1 MLQNPTNINTMELQ
15 TGESPGVTSPHIA
28 TEDTNSA
35 EPQTRAENLSVHGKD
50 LSTQIEDLHV
60 ELEDLHAQ
68 LKARDKAVNRLNREI
83 NHLKN
88 AIQQEK
94 AIAEAKA
101 NQQIARTQEQRE
113 RDKYLQM
120 ILASSHNIIVLL
132 DNQGYIAYY
141 TSRLLK
147 EIDAPPDTMFSG
159 QRLVNVFTRP
169 EQVEMVTQ
177 LNQAVERGMHQNE
190 RSELNAL
197 CDLDGNGT
205 KSNYKIFITPMT
217 DTEGNNEGIM
227 VLFHDITDL
236 QQARE
241 NAEAASRAKSE
252 FLSNMSHEIRTPM
265 NAIIGLSVLGAEA
278 QTIEQKNEALAKII
292 VSSEYLLN
300 IINDILDMSKIEA
313 KRYELSPHY
322 FGFQKLISKVQTIG
336 QVKVDEKNQHLSFVV
351 DKNIPPVLYGDDQRL
366 LQVLTNLLSNAVK
379 FTDNSGFISVSAKL
393 LDVVAEKCLIE
404 FNVRDT
410 GIGISKEQQ
419 KNLFKAFVQAES
431 STSRKYGGTGL
442 GLAISK
448 NIVESMGGR
457 IWQESEVGKGSTFSF
472 TVELGVGDKTKLAG
486 SSDDADKP
494 QLTDAEIES
503 RLKGKSILLAEDVD
517 INKEIVFALL
527 EPYGLIIDWAKNGVE
542 AVGLVTADPDRYD
555 LILMDMQM
563 PEMDGL
569 EATRQIRKLEN
580 NRSKDMPIVAM
591 TANVF
596 KDDIDAC
603 MTAGMNDHLGKPLDF
618 TTVLS
623 KLIEHIGGTHT

>member
-1 MLQNPTNINTMELQ
+1 MELQ